1 MRAPRQGVVEVTG
14 SLGFIIC
21 IVLAAVSMSL
31 AYDEY
36 FVGKFGASA
45 AFGGIGMV
53 FFYMAW
59 LVVI

>member
-1 MRAPRQGVVEVTG
+1 MTG

-31 AYDEY
+31 AYDQYVEAK
-36 FVGKFGASA
+36 FVASV
-45 AFGGIGMV
+45 AFGGIGLV

>member
-1 MRAPRQGVVEVTG
+1 MTA

-36 FVGKFGASA
+36 VEAKFGWSVV
-45 AFGGIGMV
+45 FGGIGML

-59 LVVI
+59 LVVV